1 MPGVVTQLLV
11 GANHTVKKDD
21 VLLTLEAMKMEYTIR
36 APKDGVILDAYF
48 QVGDQVKVV
57 MSLWTSKLLRGSC
70 MSDYVKIVEVGP
82 RDGLQNEKQA
92 LSIEQRL
99 SFINDLIDAGL
110 KFIEVGSCV
119 SAKWVPQMSQSDKL
133 FKLLP
138 QRDDLNLSLLTPN
151 LKGFDA
157 ALAVGCKEVAV
168 FTAAS
173 ESFTRKNINCSI
185 DESLERFSKIFQ
197 AAQAN
202 HVRVR
207 GYVSCMVDCP
217 YEGAIDPK
225 QVVNVVKR
233 LYEMGCYEI
242 SLGETIGTATPDRVQ
257 KVWQACLAELDSNI
271 LVDIFIIL
279 MAWQLPISI
288 NLYSKGFES
297 LILRLLDWV
306 VVHMPKVHQGMLQL
320 RICIIYCLKLDTKQ
334 GSI

>member
-1 MPGVVTQLLV
+1 M
-11 GANHTVKKDD
+11 N
-21 VLLTLEAMKMEYTIR
+21 
-36 APKDGVILDAYF
+36 
-48 QVGDQVKVV
+48 
-57 MSLWTSKLLRGSC
+57 
-70 MSDYVKIVEVGP
+70 DYVKIVEVGP

-185 DESLERFSKIFQ
+185 DESLERFSEIFQ

-271 LVDIFIIL
+271 LAGHFHNTYGMAIANIYQSLQQGIRVFDSSLAGLGGCPYAKGASGNVATEDLYYL
-279 MAWQLPISI
+279 MSQIGYETGI
-288 NLYSKGFES
+288 NLEK
-297 LILRLLDWV
+297 L
-306 VVHMPKVHQGMLQL
+306 MLASQN
-320 RICIIYCLKLDTKQ
+320 ISQTLKRKNLSNYANTYLQ
-334 GSI
+334 Q

>member
-1 MPGVVTQLLV
+1 
-11 GANHTVKKDD
+11 
-21 VLLTLEAMKMEYTIR
+21 
-36 APKDGVILDAYF
+36 
-48 QVGDQVKVV
+48 
-57 MSLWTSKLLRGSC
+57 

-110 KFIEVGSCV
+110 KSIEVGSCV
-119 SAKWVPQMSQSDKL
+119 SAKWVPQMAQSDEL

-138 QRDDLNLSLLTPN
+138 QCDDLNLSLLTPN
-151 LKGFDA
+151 LKGFEA

-185 DESLERFSKIFQ
+185 DESLERFSEIFQ

-202 HVRVR
+202 NVRVR

-233 LYEMGCYEI
+233 LHDMGCYEI

-257 KVWQACLAELDSNI
+257 KVWQACFAELDSKILAGHFHNTYGMAIANI
-271 LVDIFIIL
+271 YQSLQQGIRVFDSSLAGLGGCPYAKGSSGNVATEDLYYLLSHIGYETG
-279 MAWQLPISI
+279 I
-288 NLYSKGFES
+288 NLEK
-297 LILRLLDWV
+297 L
-306 VVHMPKVHQGMLQL
+306 MLASQNINQTL
-320 RICIIYCLKLDTKQ
+320 NRKNLSNYANTYLQQSCA
-334 GSI
+334 

>member
-1 MPGVVTQLLV
+1 
-11 GANHTVKKDD
+11 
-21 VLLTLEAMKMEYTIR
+21 
-36 APKDGVILDAYF
+36 
-48 QVGDQVKVV
+48 
-57 MSLWTSKLLRGSC
+57 

-110 KFIEVGSCV
+110 KSIEVGSCV
-119 SAKWVPQMSQSDKL
+119 SAKWVPQMAQSDEL

-138 QRDDLNLSLLTPN
+138 QRDELNLSLLTPN
-151 LKGFDA
+151 LKGFEA

-185 DESLERFSKIFQ
+185 DESLERFSEIFQ
-197 AAQAN
+197 VAQAN
-202 HVRVR
+202 NVRVR

-233 LYEMGCYEI
+233 LHDMGCYEI
-242 SLGETIGTATPDRVQ
+242 SLGETIGTATPDRVH
-257 KVWQACLAELDSNI
+257 KVWQACLAELDSKILAGHFHNTYGMAIANI
-271 LVDIFIIL
+271 Y
-279 MAWQLPISI
+279 Q
-288 NLYSKGFES
+288 S
-297 LILRLLDWV
+297 LQ
-306 VVHMPKVHQGMLQL
+306 QGIRVFDSSLAGL
-320 RICIIYCLKLDTKQ
+320 GGCPYAQ
-334 GSI
+334 GSSGNVATEDLYYLLSHIGYETGIHLEKLMLASQNINQTLNRKNLSNYANTYLQQSCA

>member
-1 MPGVVTQLLV
+1 
-11 GANHTVKKDD
+11 
-21 VLLTLEAMKMEYTIR
+21 
-36 APKDGVILDAYF
+36 
-48 QVGDQVKVV
+48 
-57 MSLWTSKLLRGSC
+57 

-110 KFIEVGSCV
+110 KSIEVGSCV
-119 SAKWVPQMSQSDKL
+119 SAKWVPQMAQSDEL

-138 QRDDLNLSLLTPN
+138 QRDELNLSLLTPN
-151 LKGFDA
+151 LKGFEA

-185 DESLERFSKIFQ
+185 DESLERFSEIFQ

-202 HVRVR
+202 NVRVR

-233 LYEMGCYEI
+233 LHDMGCYEI

-257 KVWQACLAELDSNI
+257 KVWQACLAELDSKILAGHFHNTYGMAIANI
-271 LVDIFIIL
+271 YQSLQQGIRVFDSSLAGLGGCPYAKDSSGNVATEDLYYLLSHIGYETGIHLEKL
-279 MAWQLPISI
+279 MLASQNI
-288 NLYSKGFES
+288 NQTLNRKNLSNYANTY
-297 LILRLLDWV
+297 
-306 VVHMPKVHQGMLQL
+306 LQQS
-320 RICIIYCLKLDTKQ
+320 CA
-334 GSI
+334 

>member
-1 MPGVVTQLLV
+1 
-11 GANHTVKKDD
+11 
-21 VLLTLEAMKMEYTIR
+21 
-36 APKDGVILDAYF
+36 
-48 QVGDQVKVV
+48 
-57 MSLWTSKLLRGSC
+57 

-110 KFIEVGSCV
+110 KSIEVGSCV
-119 SAKWVPQMSQSDKL
+119 SAKWVPQMAQSDEL

-151 LKGFDA
+151 LKGFEA
-157 ALAVGCKEVAV
+157 ALSVGCKEVAV

-185 DESLERFSKIFQ
+185 EESLERFSEIFQ
-197 AAQAN
+197 AAKLN
-202 HVRVR
+202 NVRVR

-233 LYEMGCYEI
+233 LHDMGCYEI

-257 KVWQACLAELDSNI
+257 KVWQACLAELDSKILAGHFHNTYGMAIANI
-271 LVDIFIIL
+271 YQSLQQGIRVFDSSLAGLGGCPYAKGSSGNVATEDLYYLLSHIGYETG
-279 MAWQLPISI
+279 I
-288 NLYSKGFES
+288 NLEK
-297 LILRLLDWV
+297 L
-306 VVHMPKVHQGMLQL
+306 MLASQNINQTL
-320 RICIIYCLKLDTKQ
+320 NRKNLSNYANTYLQQHCA
-334 GSI
+334 

>member
-1 MPGVVTQLLV
+1 
-11 GANHTVKKDD
+11 
-21 VLLTLEAMKMEYTIR
+21 
-36 APKDGVILDAYF
+36 
-48 QVGDQVKVV
+48 
-57 MSLWTSKLLRGSC
+57 

-110 KFIEVGSCV
+110 KSIEVGSCV
-119 SAKWVPQMSQSDKL
+119 SAKWVPQMAQSDEL

-138 QRDDLNLSLLTPN
+138 QRNDLNLSLLTPN
-151 LKGFDA
+151 LKGFEA

-185 DESLERFSKIFQ
+185 DESLERFSEIFQ

-202 HVRVR
+202 NVRVR

-225 QVVNVVKR
+225 QVVKVVKR
-233 LYEMGCYEI
+233 LYDMGCYEI

-257 KVWQACLAELDSNI
+257 NVWQACLAELDSKILAGHFHNTYGMAIANI
-271 LVDIFIIL
+271 YQSLQQGIRVFDSSLAGLGGCPYAKGSSGNVATEDLYYLLSHIGYETG
-279 MAWQLPISI
+279 I
-288 NLYSKGFES
+288 NLEK
-297 LILRLLDWV
+297 L
-306 VVHMPKVHQGMLQL
+306 MLASQNINQTL
-320 RICIIYCLKLDTKQ
+320 NRKNLSNYANTYLQQSCA
-334 GSI
+334 

>member
-1 MPGVVTQLLV
+1 
-11 GANHTVKKDD
+11 
-21 VLLTLEAMKMEYTIR
+21 
-36 APKDGVILDAYF
+36 
-48 QVGDQVKVV
+48 
-57 MSLWTSKLLRGSC
+57 

-119 SAKWVPQMSQSDKL
+119 SAKWVPQMAQSDEL

-185 DESLERFSKIFQ
+185 DESLERFSEIFQ

-271 LVDIFIIL
+271 LAGHFHNTYGMAIANIYQSLQHGIRVFDSSLAGLGGCPYAKGASGNVATEDLYYL
-279 MAWQLPISI
+279 MSQIGYETGI
-288 NLYSKGFES
+288 NLEK
-297 LILRLLDWV
+297 L
-306 VVHMPKVHQGMLQL
+306 MLASQN
-320 RICIIYCLKLDTKQ
+320 ISQTLKRKNLSNYANTYLQ
-334 GSI
+334 Q